1 MNRAPTFTDAPPSA
15 PPLLGPRGGFALLD
29 VLSGLR
35 RAGGL
40 AISLAFPL
48 AVTVAGAGCAGG
60 GGGGDEGGSCDNCT
74 SGEVCVGNYDVKTDA
89 AEERCEPAP
98 ADCDPL
104 SCDDNTCRGAL
115 YDLCE
120 DGWIGVGCSPYDPV
134 VIVSCNP
141 D

>member
-1 MNRAPTFTDAPPSA
+1 MTSAHAPTPRPALPA
-15 PPLLGPRGGFALLD
+15 RLRLIPLIFLIA
-29 VLSGLR
+29 
-35 RAGGL
+35 
-40 AISLAFPL
+40 
-48 AVTVAGAGCAGG
+48 CAGG
-60 GGGGDEGGSCDNCT
+60 GGGGGGGGSCDNCT

-89 AEERCEPAP
+89 AEERCEAAP
-98 ADCDPL
+98 AACDPL
-104 SCDDNTCRGAL
+104 SCDDNACRGAL